1 MNNKSFFQ
9 SNNQR
14 ESKGWL
20 NRVHLIET
28 RQDNGVD
35 YEDIGSKGPSEIW
48 KPEFSENI
56 TYY

>member
-1 MNNKSFFQ
+1 MNNKSFFKIII
-9 SNNQR
+9 
-14 ESKGWL
+14 KGDL
-20 NRVHLIET
+20 KVAPSVHLIET